1 MRWQG
6 ILAVATVL
14 LTACGQPAQGRTA
27 TATRTESSPSPQSE
41 TSSGTGTAPPAH
53 CPATQ
58 SVGGVTAS
66 SNLVVV
72 WLKGGQCFV
81 VRDITDILHPRII
94 AASTDFRSPQFVSA
108 TELSY
113 QNGQLFRMQLP
124 GLQRVPLRGGNPY
137 AWGPDGAS
145 LAYMGGTPEAGVQ
158 QLHIVSGG
166 QDRIADPSVPA
177 LRGGIG
183 CESRSGCGETWD
195 VRMLYSPNG
204 AYISLNYVPGIGVF
218 RIWTAD
224 GKVLKSLDSG
234 SATMSVWS
242 GDALYWRDDKGVQ
255 KWQAGQ
261 QSLLLPGV
269 AWVRPRASP
278 AGGLI
283 VYGTRDAG
291 GVAHVLLLDT
301 TSGKARELKS
311 SRSEPAFLNAHL
323 IWYKEERPC
332 RSGDG
337 WPCGT
342 ESTVASGKTF
352 IYDLQDNTET
362 ESVIDYVFD
371 VWPHPA

>member
-1 MRWQG
+1 M
-6 ILAVATVL
+6 A
-14 LTACGQPAQGRTA
+14 
-27 TATRTESSPSPQSE
+27 
-41 TSSGTGTAPPAH
+41 
-53 CPATQ
+53 
-58 SVGGVTAS
+58 
-66 SNLVVV
+66 
-72 WLKGGQCFV
+72 
-81 VRDITDILHPRII
+81 
-94 AASTDFRSPQFVSA
+94 
-108 TELSY
+108 
-113 QNGQLFRMQLP
+113 
-124 GLQRVPLRGGNPY
+124 
-137 AWGPDGAS
+137 
-145 LAYMGGTPEAGVQ
+145 GTPETGVQ
-158 QLHIVSGG
+158 QLHILSGG

-177 LRGGIG
+177 LRGGMG

-195 VRMLYSPNG
+195 VRMLYAPNG

-218 RIWTAD
+218 RIWTSD

-242 GDALYWRDDKGVQ
+242 GNALYWRDDKGVQ

-269 AWVRPRASP
+269 AWVRPHASP

-291 GVAHVLLLDT
+291 GGVAHVFLLDT

-342 ESTVASGKTF
+342 ESTVASGKTL
-352 IYDLQDNTET
+352 IYDMQDNTET
-362 ESVIDYVFD
+362 ESVIEYVFD
-371 VWPHPA
+371 VWPHAA